1 MQKADVITLLSE
13 RDNPRGVHEDPE
25 PIPREGYCTVRSV
38 GMQEFYSALTA
49 GVQTEIKFILSQ
61 DFEYQGERRL
71 LYHGQPYDVV
81 RTYVT
86 ENDSIEL
93 TARRAVD

>member
-1 MQKADVITLLSE
+1 MQKADTITLLSE

-25 PIPREGYCTVRSV
+25 LIEREVYCTVRSV

-71 LYHGQPYDVV
+71 LYHGDPYDIV

-86 ENDSIEL
+86 ESDTIEL